1 MIEISLTDFVDFVTR
16 SGATKLTKVR
26 QLKDRPPYSPQTD
39 YYKTVR
45 EGIVEMHRESLPVEA
60 LLRVCHDLP
69 PNKQQKYPV
78 VVTAYQKFC
87 RQSKPRWFAPCS
99 GSWQYDDLSVR
110 LNPEVG
116 LFIDDTPHII
126 KLYFKA
132 DKISRDKVGSII
144 QLLEKEF
151 AEQKARGVRFG
162 ILDVQ
167 RSKLLVRN
175 PGDRDLM
182 PLLYGEANSL
192 QTIWRSL

>member
-45 EGIVEMHRESLPVEA
+45 EGIVEMHRESRPVEA
-60 LLRVCHDLP
+60 LLRVCHNLP
-69 PNKQQKYPV
+69 PNKQQNYPV
-78 VVTAYQKFC
+78 VVNAYQKFC
-87 RQSKPRWFAPCS
+87 KQAKPRWFAPCS
-99 GSWQYDDLSVR
+99 GTWQYDDLSVR

-126 KLYFKA
+126 KLYFKH
-132 DKISRDKVGSII
+132 DKISRDKVGSIL

-151 AEQKARGVRFG
+151 AGEKARGVRFG
-162 ILDVQ
+162 ILDVH
-167 RSKLLVRN
+167 RSKLLIRN

-192 QTIWRSL
+192 QTIWKSL